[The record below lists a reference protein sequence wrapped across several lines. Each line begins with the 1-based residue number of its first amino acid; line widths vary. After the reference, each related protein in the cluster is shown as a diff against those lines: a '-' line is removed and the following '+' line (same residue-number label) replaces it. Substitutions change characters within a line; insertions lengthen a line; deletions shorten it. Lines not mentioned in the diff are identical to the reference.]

1 MNEFPPAVCFVRR
14 KSLRKPMALRMSS
27 YPTDHCR
34 LGKFH
39 KLPGPCQECPR
50 QEKQSWLSPLP
61 SDVGP
66 APSPSFV
73 TRHTFSL
80 RDWSVLLC
88 NLPGL
93 LWKKEVTCWLFSLLS
108 WGCVT
113 ILVFLFGLRN
123 DFFSLCKSFKKHV
136 LFIFCFDV
144 SELVCPGGEASRG
157 VCVCVVFVHSNY
169 LLPVCVCVGGRYLFT
184 VIVFLQ
190 QAWSHKCCKNVV
202 CILGHSFGGNF
213 KFFLWVLTEPYFLQS
228 LPFGTSD
235 R

>member
-66 APSPSFV
+66 APSPSFL

-157 VCVCVVFVHSNY
+157 VCVCGICS
-169 LLPVCVCVGGRYLFT
+169 
-184 VIVFLQ
+184 Q
-190 QAWSHKCCKNVV
+190 
-202 CILGHSFGGNF
+202 
-213 KFFLWVLTEPYFLQS
+213 
-228 LPFGTSD
+228 
-235 R
+235 